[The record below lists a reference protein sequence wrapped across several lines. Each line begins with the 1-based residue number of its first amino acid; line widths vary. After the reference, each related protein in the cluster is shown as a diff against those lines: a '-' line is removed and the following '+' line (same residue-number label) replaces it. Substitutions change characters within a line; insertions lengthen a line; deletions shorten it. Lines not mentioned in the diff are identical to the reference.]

1 MSGRGDPEKGISG
14 AQQYKL
20 TKDIFA
26 EHGINSTRVTHG
38 GRHAGALEAESL
50 GVPLDV
56 IKKGGD
62 WKDRLG
68 RLETHYLGKL
78 PSQFARGMAGF
89 WDKPFRLPR
98 NNVSP
103 SLKLQ
108 KMVFPWIEDC
118 YGTDNDPWKKFCE
131 HEMYER
137 DENDDDSDDGDC
149 ENVEFVEQDGIQHQH
164 SKNERSKA
172 PSSLQRGADTAKRGF
187 LRLLVRCRRIIL
199 QDAAV
204 FLYVKREN
212 AVVNSK
218 RRHGENNLF
227 LSPEFK
233 EFQEQVIASLNN
245 PSTNRLQDYEELVP
259 HIVDSQVE
267 VANRLGEISNK
278 LDKSND
284 RITGVQDSFDQQ
296 QQSSSRLESV
306 ILGMGQ
312 QVQHMVRNQQLLFTN
327 QCYLGSQVQ
336 SLMASNMSIDGS
348 DFAPASSSSF
358 SPIINPPAP
367 PALPPVPASPS
378 PQVHI
383 SPSPHQ
389 RTFINNNND
398 NTRSSSPSHKGEKKG

>member
-1 MSGRGDPEKGISG
+1 
-14 AQQYKL
+14 
-20 TKDIFA
+20 
-26 EHGINSTRVTHG
+26 
-38 GRHAGALEAESL
+38 
-50 GVPLDV
+50 
-56 IKKGGD
+56 
-62 WKDRLG
+62 
-68 RLETHYLGKL
+68 
-78 PSQFARGMAGF
+78 MAGF

-118 YGTDNDPWKKFCE
+118 YGPDNDPWKKFCE

-245 PSTNRLQDYEELVP
+245 PSTNRLQDY
-259 HIVDSQVE
+259 
-267 VANRLGEISNK
+267 
-278 LDKSND
+278 
-284 RITGVQDSFDQQ
+284 
-296 QQSSSRLESV
+296 
-306 ILGMGQ
+306 
-312 QVQHMVRNQQLLFTN
+312 
-327 QCYLGSQVQ
+327 
-336 SLMASNMSIDGS
+336 
-348 DFAPASSSSF
+348 
-358 SPIINPPAP
+358 
-367 PALPPVPASPS
+367 
-378 PQVHI
+378 
-383 SPSPHQ
+383 
-389 RTFINNNND
+389 
-398 NTRSSSPSHKGEKKG
+398 